1 MAGFIFQ
8 LLPYVVLYLLVCK
21 GAFSRPNSS
30 SSVTP
35 ASYIDVLASFTG
47 DIYLAF
53 WKINVLEIDGWDIF
67 LCCLRHSE
75 SLVNMHWLFSGL
87 ISPLTRPFWN
97 LLLLLIFE
105 LMHYWHQ
112 IVKKKSVITPSKPQ
126 LRQSR
131 KTSLTSWR
139 HEWVNTYLF
148 ELFLYFVLSL
158 LSDKYTF

>member
-112 IVKKKSVITPSKPQ
+112 IVKKKKCNTSFQTTTSSISKNK
-126 LRQSR
+126 LDF
-131 KTSLTSWR
+131 LTSWVGE
-139 HEWVNTYLF
+139 HISVWVVPL
-148 ELFLYFVLSL
+148 LCSL
-158 LSDKYTF
+158 TTQW